1 VKLTSAVVVAMTTSK
16 VVDQSKL
23 TAYERW
29 ELPVMNG
36 KTVSSSDKVATAK
49 ELESIQKQAY
59 DESFSQGKKDGYA
72 QGKAEVEQN
81 AQALRSMIELL
92 AEPLKELDDDIV
104 LQLAELAMAVAKQ
117 VIRRELHSEQGEIVG
132 IVREA
137 VSALPASSRKVI
149 LHISPDDSE
158 LVRNAFSIGEQA
170 ESQEFSWKIVEDPML
185 SRGGCKI
192 TSDNSQI
199 DATVEA
205 RLNRVINTLLGG
217 ERETDA

>member
-1 VKLTSAVVVAMTTSK
+1 
-16 VVDQSKL
+16 
-23 TAYERW
+23 
-29 ELPVMNG
+29 MNG
-36 KTVSSSDKVATAK
+36 RTVSSAATAK

-59 DESFSQGKKDGYA
+59 DESFAQGQKDGYA
-72 QGKAEVEQN
+72 KGKAEVEKN
-81 AQALRSMIELL
+81 AQSLRSMMELL
-92 AEPLKELDDDIV
+92 TEPLKELDDDIV
-104 LQLAELAMAVAKQ
+104 MQLAELSMAIAKQ

-137 VSALPASSRKVI
+137 VSALPASSRKVV

-158 LVRNAFSIGEQA
+158 LVRKTFSLSEQTSA
-170 ESQEFSWKIVEDPML
+170 EDFSWKIMEDPML